1 MNENFRDKFYFSHL
15 QKQEVKSNKGITLI
29 ALIITIIVL
38 LILAGVSIAMLTGEN
53 GILKR
58 ANEAVDITKYKTA
71 EEKVNLAIIGAMAD
85 DGQMTVAELKR
96 EVGYQSGSVTGDA
109 FPVQVQMD
117 GYTFTVDAE
126 GNINNNG
133 SGGENKPPVHQEALG
148 TVTGNETTNTVVQ
161 DNLGNQVVVPPGFI
175 VKNPNNN
182 VTDGIII
189 QDVDTNRPTCGS
201 EFVWIPV
208 GTVTKADGS
217 TTTIKLSRYT
227 FDVNGKETDQGDK
240 AIIVGDYDCQELA
253 TSYIGNTTAKD
264 INTFKT
270 SAERNNGYYIG
281 RYEARTATKRTAR
294 GDALTQIT
302 EKPGEYVYN
311 YVTQPQAAQLSRSMY
326 GDSNFTSDLVNSY
339 AWDTAIT
346 FLQEF
351 DNREK
356 SAKTTPY
363 SQQISLNT
371 NFAEKG
377 TNQLVTKD
385 VICNAYDMASNT
397 DEWSTETF
405 RTSYHDVNPCVVR
418 GGGWNRGGNAPASD
432 RTSSNTDVSASW
444 SSFRPLLYL

>member
-15 QKQEVKSNKGITLI
+15 QKQEIKSNKGITLI

-117 GYTFTVDAE
+117 GHTFTVDAE

-133 SGGENKPPVHQEALG
+133 SSGENKPPVHQEALG

-161 DNLGNQVVVPPGFI
+161 DNLGNQVVIPPGFI
-175 VKNPNNN
+175 VQNPNNN

-208 GTVTKADGS
+208 GIINKPDGS
-217 TTTIKLSRYT
+217 TETIKLSRYK
-227 FDVNGKETDQGDK
+227 FERGGNIYECGEELIDNLYLE
-240 AIIVGDYDCQELA
+240 QEMSNL
-253 TSYIGNTTAKD
+253 GNTTAK
-264 INTFKT
+264 NLTEFKK
-270 SAERNNGYYIG
+270 SVSQNKGYYIG
-281 RYEARTATKRTAR
+281 RHEARDGEARAPRYGGSGTASHVTCT
-294 GDALTQIT
+294 
-302 EKPGEYVYN
+302 PNNYVYTF
-311 YVTQPQAAQLSRSMY
+311 VTQVEAARLSRNMY
-326 GDSNFTSDLVNSY
+326 KDEVVHSDLLNSY
-339 AWDTAIT
+339 AWDTALVFIQN
-346 FLQEF
+346 FGKDEGYLQSCGTVAQTL
-351 DNREK
+351 DK
-356 SAKTTPY
+356 GSV
-363 SQQISLNT
+363 NT
-371 NFAEKG
+371 SYE
-377 TNQLVTKD
+377 D
-385 VICNAYDMASNT
+385 VECNIYDLPGNEM
-397 DEWSTETF
+397 EWTTETV
-405 RTSYHDVNPCVVR
+405 VNNGEDCCLFR
-418 GGGWNRGGNAPASD
+418 GGYYYNSGSLATVGER
-432 RTSSNTDVSASW
+432 SW
-444 SSFRPLLYL
+444 PGDIATNGSFRPILYINS

>member
-1 MNENFRDKFYFSHL
+1 MNENFRDRFYFSHL

-85 DGQMTVAELKR
+85 DGQITVAELKR
-96 EVGYQSGSVTGDA
+96 ELGYQSGSVTGDA

-189 QDVDTNRPTCGS
+189 QDVDKNRP
-201 EFVWIPV
+201 
-208 GTVTKADGS
+208 
-217 TTTIKLSRYT
+217 R
-227 FDVNGKETDQGDK
+227 
-240 AIIVGDYDCQELA
+240 
-253 TSYIGNTTAKD
+253 
-264 INTFKT
+264 
-270 SAERNNGYYIG
+270 R
-281 RYEARTATKRTAR
+281 
-294 GDALTQIT
+294 
-302 EKPGEYVYN
+302 
-311 YVTQPQAAQLSRSMY
+311 
-326 GDSNFTSDLVNSY
+326 
-339 AWDTAIT
+339 
-346 FLQEF
+346 
-351 DNREK
+351 
-356 SAKTTPY
+356 
-363 SQQISLNT
+363 
-371 NFAEKG
+371 
-377 TNQLVTKD
+377 
-385 VICNAYDMASNT
+385 
-397 DEWSTETF
+397 
-405 RTSYHDVNPCVVR
+405 
-418 GGGWNRGGNAPASD
+418 
-432 RTSSNTDVSASW
+432 
-444 SSFRPLLYL
+444 